1 MEAEDNKGIERQ
13 RMNYDQELHLYE
25 KLRIN
30 YSHLI
35 MEPRDDTETILNS
48 VFSRTSL
55 VRLLDKITID
65 TEHPFPGNGGITRGE
80 AMKLE
85 NGVKFL
91 SLYGMGEDKGRK
103 NSALV
108 DIMRKTDPELIDEI
122 IRVTKLVLNEIR
134 DKYRFEIVTM
144 QQKAENA
151 LNQEMLSSVDGKNLE
166 EIFSQILAKN
176 ANILQ
181 NDEFMKVFRK
191 MKIYSTYSSIS
202 EAAKAGSKDH
212 VVSQEDIEKLIY
224 ALQFLKFLFLVR
236 VENYGTK
243 DILRFDKFLKRASD
257 LHPEWL
263 NEIEKDYNRALRAV
277 YGKNAR
283 K

>member
-1 MEAEDNKGIERQ
+1 MDSENIPENDRQ
-13 RMNYDQELHLYE
+13 RMNYDEELHLYE

-35 MEPRDDTETILNS
+35 NEPRDDTETILNS

-55 VRLLDKITID
+55 VRLWDRITID
-65 TEHPFPGNGGITRGE
+65 TEHPFPGNGGITRGD
-80 AMKLE
+80 ARKLE
-85 NGVKFL
+85 NGIKFL
-91 SLYGMGEDKGRK
+91 SLYGISEDKERK
-103 NSALV
+103 NSKLV
-108 DIMRKTDPELIDEI
+108 QVMSKTDPELIDEI

-134 DKYRFEIVTM
+134 EKYRFEIVTM

-151 LNQEMLSSVDGKNLE
+151 LNQEMLSPVDGKNLE
-166 EIFSQILAKN
+166 EIFSQILSKN

-181 NDEFMKVFRK
+181 NDEFMKVFRE
-191 MKIYSTYSSIS
+191 MRIYSIYSSIS
-202 EAAKAGSKDH
+202 QAAKTGSKEQAI
-212 VVSQEDIEKLIY
+212 SQDDIEKLIY

-263 NEIEKDYNRALRAV
+263 NEIEKDYNRALRGI
-277 YGKNAR
+277 YGKNRR